1 MYSEISACPC
11 HPLARITSHLL
22 LRYNYATPHLNHPRG
37 YFCGPAAS
45 ALLSTL
51 FLIVTLA
58 ATTLLFSNALTHTHI
73 HFGRL
78 LSLAFVIPSLERLT
92 NLEELERETESE
104 GELSDWIVSS
114 IYTTFGSLQLSLSLL
129 FPSLARERESTRSI
143 YVPISRTG
151 AF

>member
-1 MYSEISACPC
+1 MSLPPSREDHEP
-11 HPLARITSHLL
+11 PPPPPP
-22 LRYNYATPHLNHPRG
+22 RYNYTAPYLNPRG

-58 ATTLLFSNALTHTHI
+58 ATTLLFSNARARKRFSRL
-73 HFGRL
+73 L

-92 NLEELERETESE
+92 NLGELERETES

-114 IYTTFGSLQLSLSLL
+114 IYTTFGSPDFSLSFAFS
-129 FPSLARERESTRSI
+129 FPLSRERESTRSI